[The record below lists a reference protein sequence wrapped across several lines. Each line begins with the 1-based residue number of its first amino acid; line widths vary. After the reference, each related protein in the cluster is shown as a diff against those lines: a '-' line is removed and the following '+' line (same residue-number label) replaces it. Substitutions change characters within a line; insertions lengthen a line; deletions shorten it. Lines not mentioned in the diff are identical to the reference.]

1 LILEGTTEKVLQFM
15 MPLKL
20 INNKNLGFIVQK
32 GILEH
37 CRQILAM
44 KNQLIVIIFCHENIF
59 LFTSSELA
67 WDSIKQRCAVPLQ
80 HV

>member
-1 LILEGTTEKVLQFM
+1 M

-32 GILEH
+32 GIFEH
-37 CRQILAM
+37 CRQILTM
-44 KNQLIVIIFCHENIF
+44 KNHIIVIIFCHENLF

-67 WDSIKQRCAVPLQ
+67 WIVLNKDVLFHCSMFRRVPAT
-80 HV
+80 